1 MEQALTATQ
10 PLWRRATWMRLASF
24 SGLIAVLVW
33 IYANVAPIGPVLAAN
48 LRLGATVQFMHSMA
62 TFSCATFM
70 NIGAR
75 DARHAPAAFLPGIL
89 LFSGAYYFAAGA
101 APVLLA
107 RNAGLAL
114 LALGWLILAWS
125 ARTIDLD

>member
-1 MEQALTATQ
+1 MEQALASTQ
-10 PLWRRATWMRLASF
+10 PLWRRAIWMRLASF
-24 SGLIAVLVW
+24 SGLIAVLIWV
-33 IYANVAPIGPVLAAN
+33 YANVAPINPALAAN

-89 LFSGAYYFAAGA
+89 LFSGAYYFAGGA
-101 APVLLA
+101 ASALLF

>member
-1 MEQALTATQ
+1 MDKAVSAHW
-10 PLWRRATWMRLASF
+10 WRRATWMRLASLT
-24 SGLIAVLVW
+24 GLTAVLIWSFAYVT
-33 IYANVAPIGPVLAAN
+33 PLDPTLAAN

-75 DARHAPAAFLPGIL
+75 DACHAPAAFLPGIL
-89 LFSGAYYFAAGA
+89 LFSGACYGAGGGEPLPVVLAAGM
-101 APVLLA
+101 
-107 RNAGLAL
+107 AL

>member
-1 MEQALTATQ
+1 MEQASAATQ

-24 SGLIAVLVW
+24 SGLIAVLIC
-33 IYANVAPIGPVLAAN
+33 IYANVAPIDPELAAN

-75 DARHAPAAFLPGIL
+75 DARHAPVAFLPGIL
-89 LFSGAYYFAAGA
+89 LFSGAYYFSAGA

-114 LALGWLILAWS
+114 HALGWLILAGS
-125 ARTIDLD
+125 ATTIDLD

>member
-1 MEQALTATQ
+1 MDEAVSARW
-10 PLWRRATWMRLASF
+10 WRRATWMRLASLT
-24 SGLIAVLVW
+24 GLTAVLIW
-33 IYANVAPIGPVLAAN
+33 TYAFVAVLDPALAAN

-89 LFSGAYYFAAGA
+89 LFSGACYVAGKA
-101 APVLLA
+101 APSVMLSG
-107 RNAGLAL
+107 AGMAL
-114 LALGWLILAWS
+114 LAIGWLILAWS
-125 ARTIDLD
+125 ARTIDID

>member
-1 MEQALTATQ
+1 MDEAVSVRW
-10 PLWRRATWMRLASF
+10 WRRATWMRLASF
-24 SGLIAVLVW
+24 TGLIAVLIW
-33 IYANVAPIGPVLAAN
+33 TYAYVAQIDPVLAAN

-89 LFSGAYYFAAGA
+89 LFSGANYAAGTA
-101 APVLLA
+101 SPSPLICG
-107 RNAGLAL
+107 AGMAL
-114 LALGWLILAWS
+114 LAIGWLTLAWS
-125 ARTIDLD
+125 ARTIDLDA

>member
-1 MEQALTATQ
+1 MDRSAPAR
-10 PLWRRATWMRLASF
+10 WWKRATWMRLASF
-24 SGLIAVLVW
+24 SGLIAVLAW
-33 IYANVAPIGPVLAAN
+33 IYANVAPIGPALAAN

-75 DARHAPAAFLPGIL
+75 DARHAPAAFLPGIV
-89 LFSGAYYFAAGA
+89 LFSGAYYLAGGGEPHPLIRAAG
-101 APVLLA
+101 LT
-107 RNAGLAL
+107 L